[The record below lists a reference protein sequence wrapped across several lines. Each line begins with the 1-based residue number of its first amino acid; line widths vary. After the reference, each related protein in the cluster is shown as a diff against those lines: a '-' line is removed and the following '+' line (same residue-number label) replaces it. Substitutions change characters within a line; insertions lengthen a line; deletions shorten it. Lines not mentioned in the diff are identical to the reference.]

1 MEFNVRLGNLIEESN
16 VTQRQLAFDLHIAS
30 STING
35 YISGYREPDFA
46 MLIRLAAYFDVSA
59 DYLLGLSDEKRPA
72 PSSLNFA
79 ESELI
84 RLYRS
89 LTPERR
95 ELLSGQAKF
104 YHSLPESE

>member
-1 MEFNVRLGNLIEESN
+1 MDFNVRLGNLIEESN
-16 VTQRQLAFDLHIAS
+16 VTQRHLALDLHVAS

-35 YISGYREPDFA
+35 YISGYREPDFS
-46 MLIRLAAYFDVSA
+46 MLIRLASYFDVST
-59 DYLLGLSDEKRPA
+59 DYLLGLSNEKKPA
-72 PSSLNFA
+72 PSSLDFA

-95 ELLSGQAKF
+95 ELLCGQAKF
-104 YHSLPESE
+104 YCSLPESD